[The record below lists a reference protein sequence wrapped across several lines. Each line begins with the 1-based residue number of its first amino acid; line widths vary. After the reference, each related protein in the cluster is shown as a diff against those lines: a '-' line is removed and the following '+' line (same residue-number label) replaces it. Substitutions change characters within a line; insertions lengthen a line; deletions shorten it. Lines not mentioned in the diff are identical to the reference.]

1 VGALT
6 KKNDDTLRGKADVFR
21 NYAIERKRSMKLRD
35 NERALLKIIQDL
47 DSKYE
52 NLVVTVEGNR
62 DVSVLR
68 NLGVKAPII
77 KTQTKLPRYRMIEQI
92 VERAGKRG
100 KVLILTDYDQE
111 GKEICNYIEK
121 ELELAGVKTLKGVRI
136 RIRTLMGNWRCIE
149 ELVALFKRRDSPE
162 SESSVT

>member
-1 VGALT
+1 MT

-52 NLVVTVEGNR
+52 NLVVIVEGNR

-111 GKEICNYIEK
+111 GKETCNYIEK

-136 RIRTLMGNWRCIE
+136 RIRKLMGNWRCIE
-149 ELVALFKRRDSPE
+149 EFVALFNRRDSPE